1 MRTWSKHWSK
11 VLVAILGLLTPI
23 GTAGAVAMA
32 DAIADTALAYETIE
46 PSRIRL
52 GDFAIIRVTSLDGY
66 LKSVPLPT
74 VPGLTF
80 ELLGRSQGLEFVN
93 GKSLP
98 ATYIVIRVTPQF
110 LGVFTIPG
118 LTPKSRTLGLEVVTG
133 NEPNPYAFHSQT
145 QFPQPLPVKPAPI
158 PKGVQLKAGGAA
170 FVQLVIPTRA
180 IYVGESVPVDI
191 ELGVR
196 PGIVTSLNG
205 APTLNGGD
213 FTLGN
218 LSRHPERRE
227 KVIEGNPFEV
237 MTWHSVLAAVK
248 PGDFSLS
255 VETPLSVKISTKA
268 EEDAA
273 FAAKLGWPFS
283 QITYNGV
290 APKDVTIASA
300 AAELKVVPLPTQGQ
314 PKDFSG
320 AVGEFQVSSDIAP
333 ARVAAGDPQTLR
345 LHISGSGNFDRV
357 DSTMFDHLDHWKTY
371 PAKSSFTP
379 SDAGGY
385 KGEKV
390 FEQPLIA
397 TRPGEQSIPG
407 LEFSY
412 FNPNTRQYERAH
424 TEPIKVTVAASLAES
439 SLSALA
445 AGQGPNGA
453 AASQSARG
461 LRPDHPRPQGS
472 VGELRPLFFQ
482 APFLTVPATLALILA
497 GSWLAVRPRPTRGIS
512 KTAERALAQLD
523 AAARSGDSSSF
534 FEVARNTLVQTFA
547 TRWQMSPD
555 QITFT
560 ELKARLGTA
569 GEDVE
574 RLFALAD
581 EAKYS
586 DYAPGSADFQRW
598 LTLIRGQLMGGEK

>member
-1 MRTWSKHWSK
+1 MRTWPKHWSK
-11 VLVAILGLLTPI
+11 VVIAILGLLAPI
-23 GTAGAVAMA
+23 APAGAVAMA

-52 GDFAIIRVTSLDGY
+52 GDSAVIRVTSLDGY

-80 ELLGRSQGLEFVN
+80 ELLGRTQGLEFVN

-205 APTLNGGD
+205 VPTLSGGD

-218 LSRHPERRE
+218 LSKHPERRE

-255 VETPLSVKISTKA
+255 VETPLSVKINTRA

-283 QITYNGV
+283 QILYNGV
-290 APKDVTIASA
+290 APKDITIASP
-300 AAELKVVPLPTQGQ
+300 AAELKVVPLPTEGQ

-345 LHISGSGNFDRV
+345 LHVSGAGNFDRV

-379 SDAGGY
+379 SDAAGY

-397 TRPGEQSIPG
+397 TLPGEQSIPG

-424 TEPIKVTVAASLAES
+424 TEPIKVTVATSLANS
-439 SLSALA
+439 SPGALGA
-445 AGQGPNGA
+445 AQGPNGA
-453 AASQSARG
+453 LASQFGRG
-461 LRPDHPRPQGS
+461 LRADHPQPQSS
-472 VGELRPLFFQ
+472 VSELRPLYFQ
-482 APFLTVPATLALILA
+482 APFLAVPATLALILA
-497 GSWLAVRPRPTRGIS
+497 GSWLAVRPHPARGTS
-512 KTAERALAQLD
+512 KAAERALAQLD
-523 AAARSGDSSSF
+523 AAARSGDFSSF
-534 FEVARNTLVQTFA
+534 FEVARNALVQTFA

-555 QITFT
+555 QITYT

-569 GEDVE
+569 GEDIE

-586 DYAPGSADFQRW
+586 DYAPGGTDFQRW
-598 LTLIRGQLMGGEK
+598 LTLIRGQLMGGDK